1 MHSTTAGRR
10 ISRFCAETG
19 IGRTKLLT
27 LPHELRPDS
36 VLVGR
41 SRIIL
46 EEPAAWLV
54 RVGTVKRGGGLYRLL
69 DRRQD
74 GAFRVV
80 ATFDDPAEARAALD
94 ALRRAGDATAQLE
107 VVEAVD
113 PALPEVGTP

>member
-46 EEPAAWLV
+46 EDPAAWLV
-54 RVGTVKRGGGLYRLL
+54 RVGTAKRGGSLYRLL

-74 GAFRVV
+74 GTSRIV
-80 ATFDDPAEARAALD
+80 ATFDDPAEARAAFD
-94 ALRRAGDATAQLE
+94 ALRRAGDTSAELE
-107 VVEAVD
+107 VVAALDPLTGEAMR
-113 PALPEVGTP
+113 